1 MESNKMK
8 TKIIKIEIGYACGA
22 GANHLSTLWEG
33 EEKDCPWDEL
43 EQIANEKGKVL
54 VSSEN

>member
-1 MESNKMK
+1 MK
-8 TKIIKIEIGYACGA
+8 TNIIKIEIGYACGA